1 MKNIYKILIGFIA
14 VLTVSCNAD
23 DVENRPVITQGTAP
37 VLLTPQSN
45 FNLVLQNANAASL
58 ATTFV
63 WNDAQYE
70 GTETVV
76 NYTIEVA
83 KAGTN
88 FETPT
93 VAGATTVKFKNFT
106 VEELNAAALDAGL
119 APFAEGKLDVRIK
132 STVGAVS
139 ALPQVSNF
147 YTITVTPYP
156 AWPNWGI
163 IGSAT
168 AATTGGDGWG
178 ADANLDYNSA
188 TKKYSITMDLAAG
201 EIKFRLD
208 DSWTTNYGDNGNDG
222 TLDAGGANIPI
233 ATAGNYTI
241 VVDFTAKTYTVTKN

>member
-93 VAGATTVKFKNFT
+93 VAGATTVKFKN
-106 VEELNAAALDAGL
+106 
-119 APFAEGKLDVRIK
+119 
-132 STVGAVS
+132 
-139 ALPQVSNF
+139 
-147 YTITVTPYP
+147 
-156 AWPNWGI
+156 
-163 IGSAT
+163 
-168 AATTGGDGWG
+168 
-178 ADANLDYNSA
+178 
-188 TKKYSITMDLAAG
+188 
-201 EIKFRLD
+201 
-208 DSWTTNYGDNGNDG
+208 
-222 TLDAGGANIPI
+222 
-233 ATAGNYTI
+233 
-241 VVDFTAKTYTVTKN
+241 